1 MRVLFTL
8 AAAEAHLYP
17 LVPLGWAFRAA
28 GHSVL
33 MATSADFVPAV
44 TATGLPA
51 AAVADEVDL
60 VGWLRPPGPP
70 PGSPSGPPPG
80 SPSGPPP
87 GSPSGAD
94 RAGPPS
100 PGEMA
105 ARTGR
110 RFGELAVRALAGTRA
125 LVERWRPDLVIA
137 EPAEFA
143 GPSAAAAA
151 GRPWVRHQWGL
162 PLRPELAANAVEALA
177 AGGGGW
183 AEPART
189 LDVCPGSVQYPGVDG
204 GLRMRYVPF
213 NGTAVVEPWLLEP
226 PARPRVLLTL
236 GTILPRDERA
246 EPLWRRLL
254 EQLSGLGAQVCI
266 AVPDRH
272 RASLGPLPDGV
283 RAGRLPLAQALAGC
297 SMIVHHGGSGTAM
310 TAMAAGVPQVILPHF
325 ADQFGNAERF
335 SAVGAARSL
344 PPHEASD
351 AELREACEAVL
362 TDPAH
367 RRAAKSVAA
376 ENAAAPDP
384 HEIAGRFPSNL
395 Q

>member
-17 LVPLGWAFRAA
+17 LVPLGWALRAA

-44 TATGLPA
+44 TATGLPV
-51 AAVADEVDL
+51 AAVAEEVDL

-70 PGSPSGPPPG
+70 AGAAPAGPP
-80 SPSGPPP
+80 S
-87 GSPSGAD
+87 
-94 RAGPPS
+94 PPS

-110 RFGELAVRALAGTRA
+110 RFGELAVRALPGTRE
-125 LVERWRPDLVIA
+125 LVGRWRPDLVVA

-143 GPSAAAAA
+143 GPAAATEA
-151 GRPWVRHQWGL
+151 GLPWVRHQWGL
-162 PLRPELAANAVEALA
+162 PLRPELAANGAEAVV
-177 AGGGGW
+177 AGGGAW
-183 AEPART
+183 AGPART
-189 LDVCPGSVQYPGVDG
+189 LDVCPDSVQYPGVDG

-213 NGTAVVEPWLLEP
+213 NGTAVLEPWLLEAP
-226 PARPRVLLTL
+226 TRPRVLLTL

-254 EQLSGLGAQVCI
+254 DRLTGLGAEVLI

-272 RASLGPLPDGV
+272 RESLGPLPDGV
-283 RAGRLPLAQALAGC
+283 RAGRVPLFQALAGC

-335 SAVGAARSL
+335 AAVGAARAL
-344 PPHEASD
+344 APHEATD

-362 TDPAH
+362 TDPRH
-367 RRAAKSVAA
+367 RQAARAVAD

-384 HEIAGRFPSNL
+384 HEIAGRLPAEFVAVPN
-395 Q
+395 